1 MSRSRCPDGFTLL
14 ELALALLVLGLLA
27 GSLALPLAGRLEARR
42 FEEARRQLDGVR
54 DALLAYAAAHG
65 RLPCPATEASR
76 GEERFAPGGG
86 PADGECERFHDGF
99 LPAATLGLSPVD
111 DQGFVRDPWGSVAN
125 RVRYA
130 VAATTVNGTTRAF
143 TRRHGASQATLA
155 GLAAADRFLVV
166 CATAEGSGAG
176 GCGTAAMQ
184 LTRKAVFVIHSAGP
198 NASSPETPPPDE
210 RRNREGG
217 PVFVAREPVA
227 GTARDFDDVVAWAGL
242 SQLTHSLLAAGRL
255 P

>member
-99 LPAATLGLSPVD
+99 LPAANGRHGGEGLRKPVAQPAGPHGGDGPVQSPV
-111 DQGFVRDPWGSVAN
+111 
-125 RVRYA
+125 
-130 VAATTVNGTTRAF
+130 
-143 TRRHGASQATLA
+143 
-155 GLAAADRFLVV
+155 
-166 CATAEGSGAG
+166 E
-176 GCGTAAMQ
+176 
-184 LTRKAVFVIHSAGP
+184 
-198 NASSPETPPPDE
+198 
-210 RRNREGG
+210 
-217 PVFVAREPVA
+217 
-227 GTARDFDDVVAWAGL
+227 
-242 SQLTHSLLAAGRL
+242 
-255 P
+255 